1 MVQSSIPRL
10 PGTAAAGVVAPAA
23 PPADVPAPLP
33 VLAAALLAS
42 GNVEAVTSALT
53 AAMLA
58 ATTPP
63 VVPAASALGTVECK
77 EDELADRIF
86 TASAKAQATAV
97 ANAARAAAKATPAT
111 SAAAK
116 KTAGTNNRY
125 FKPHGKVQFLTSNQW
140 PSGVQG
146 EKMKRRARKTK
157 MQGVEIRELSA
168 PHPIAGQ
175 QGLFATK
182 NFEVRWLRQLSE
194 GVGVTC
200 ALFFLRSPHAMA
212 PLCLFGVI
220 FVASCCSRPP
230 PISSSPFIFFARRRS
245 SATCWGSTLEWCS
258 RRALRAAST
267 WRTLRT
273 APRPRWEG
281 SRPVVMEAR
290 LLLAH
295 TLAPSTLDRASAR
308 ASPRTYPCASAASAL
323 SASGLHP

>member
-1 MVQSSIPRL
+1 MISDQISSNQEIRAVVQSSIPRL

-63 VVPAASALGTVECK
+63 VVPAESALGTVECK

-212 PLCLFGVI
+212 PLCLFGVLI
-220 FVASCCSRPP
+220 VASCCSRPP

-273 APRPRWEG
+273 APRPR
-281 SRPVVMEAR
+281 
-290 LLLAH
+290 
-295 TLAPSTLDRASAR
+295 
-308 ASPRTYPCASAASAL
+308 
-323 SASGLHP
+323 